1 MNPGQVAAVFGLTDP
16 NHPDLLM
23 LETLA
28 EMIGHFGRDLPAE
41 HQLGKLY
48 PWQRDALREILK
60 HERCTFKGCAQAT
73 GKTSLLGLLGVASL
87 LLGASVGAGMP
98 SLKQGKRILGRRI
111 DWWMASLERRF
122 GLKREIS
129 EMEER
134 VWNNGAILTT
144 ITSNPDA
151 QAGVH
156 GYPIRTVLYDE
167 GEMGKWVD
175 MGNVLARTRKFSKM
189 GLARVVV
196 AGYGGEEDSVI
207 EMAPEHGWPQI
218 VFDDQRII
226 EYDEALRAGQSAGD
240 PQRGKRSWRE
250 EFAIAQADH
259 PESYDQLYRC
269 LRVTS
274 NGRLLFQNLK
284 EFAACPMPGAFLHRG
299 AGIDVGVDRDETVL
313 TISEHRGPVT
323 NYLPS
328 RRWRRTPV
336 MALARELVETLVPLG
351 IKPHDCGIEIN
362 GPGSFLA
369 DAMLTFPAMHGLNR
383 ITMQDQPYAPFKTSL
398 VKGLIDDDLRGFIGM
413 ASRQDRAEAS
423 RVSYTVSNGLYKV
436 EHCDLVS
443 SMIVGRAA
451 RLRVIAA

>member
-1 MNPGQVAAVFGLTDP
+1 MFYTSLGRFLVEVPRWIIRNAAGSRTVTILRHRMALG
-16 NHPDLLM
+16 DLLEISA
-23 LETLA
+23 LVRGLKKA
-28 EMIGHFGRDLPAE
+28 DPAT
-41 HQLGKLY
+41 
-48 PWQRDALREILK
+48 RV
-60 HERCTFKGCAQAT
+60 
-73 GKTSLLGLLGVASL
+73 GVAT
-87 LLGASVGAGMP
+87 
-98 SLKQGKRILGRRI
+98 RRP
-111 DWWMASLERRF
+111 
-122 GLKREIS
+122 EIF
-129 EMEER
+129 EH
-134 VWNNGAILTT
+134 
-144 ITSNPDA
+144 NPY
-151 QAGVH
+151 V
-156 GYPIRTVLYDE
+156 DE
-167 GEMGKWVD
+167 NRGWH
-175 MGNVLARTRKFSKM
+175 LWRTRYTV
-189 GLARVVV
+189 R